1 MAVRRAL
8 ALSAVDRYAAMMISL
23 AVFAATGRILGPAEV
38 GMAVLGLTAYAL
50 IEIIRDVPTAY
61 LVQQPDASVPAVRSA
76 FTVMAAISVVFA
88 VALFLAAPTLAHVIG
103 NDDMYPFFRIVAA
116 ALLLGPFERPLVA
129 LMRRDL
135 AFDRVALV
143 NIASGA
149 CNAIV
154 VVGLALVGFE
164 EVSFAW
170 ALLAGNLAAV
180 AAAWALSPYR
190 RMLGLAI
197 SEWRK
202 VMLLGGSSGLW
213 GLIWRYTDSLPQIA
227 FGALAQPAAA
237 GTYSRA
243 QTIVELPGKLLFV
256 VVSQVALPALAA
268 QRRDG
273 RELKAAVLESIAII
287 SALQWPAF
295 LLVACLAHPLVLL
308 LLGPRWLEV
317 VPLVQ
322 LLAIARLFAPLELM
336 VYPLL
341 LSARATGRLLL
352 SAAIP
357 ACLYTPVIFA
367 MAPFGALA
375 VAGAY
380 LALIPLN
387 TVVGY
392 MIIRRELGLRLA
404 EIAGALSRSAL
415 VALGSAVGPL
425 AVLAANGFRFD
436 LPLGA
441 ATAVILTAGAG
452 WAAAVVASGHRLCP
466 ELRSIA
472 LLAWRWAQPRLRVGS

>member
-1 MAVRRAL
+1 M
-8 ALSAVDRYAAMMISL
+8 SAVDRYAAMMISL

-50 IEIIRDVPTAY
+50 IEVIRDVPTAY
-61 LVQQPDASVPAVRSA
+61 LVQQPETSAPAVRSA
-76 FTVMAAISVVFA
+76 FTVMASISVLA
-88 VALFLAAPTLAHVIG
+88 ALMLFLAAPGLAHVIG
-103 NDDMYPFFRIVAA
+103 NDDMYPFFRIIAV

-135 AFDRVALV
+135 AFDKVALV
-143 NIASGA
+143 NIASGG

-154 VVGLALVGFE
+154 VVGLALAGFE

-180 AAAWALSPYR
+180 AVAWALSPYR
-190 RMLGLAI
+190 RLLGIAI

-202 VMLLGGSSGLW
+202 VLLIGGSSGLW

-227 FGALAQPAAA
+227 FGALSQPAAA

-273 RELKAAVLESIAII
+273 RELKGAVLDSLAVI

-295 LLVACLAHPLVLL
+295 LLVACLAHPLILL
-308 LLGPRWLEV
+308 LLGPRWLDV

-322 LLAIARLFAPLELM
+322 VLAIARLFAPLELM

-341 LSARATGRLLL
+341 LAARQTGRLLL

-357 ACLYTPVIFA
+357 ACVYTPVIFV
-367 MAPFGALA
+367 LA
-375 VAGAY
+375 SYGGFATACAY
-380 LALIPLN
+380 LVLIPVN
-387 TVVGY
+387 TLVGY
-392 MIIRRELGLRLA
+392 LMIRRELGVRATEVL
-404 EIAGALSRSAL
+404 GALSPSVL
-415 VALGSAVGPL
+415 VTAGSAIGPL
-425 AVLAANGFRFD
+425 AILAAHGFRFD
-436 LPLGA
+436 LPIGTACAVTVTA
-441 ATAVILTAGAG
+441 AIG
-452 WAAAVVASGHRLCP
+452 WAAAIVASGHRLSP
-466 ELRSIA
+466 ELRHIA
-472 LLAWRWAQPRLRVGS
+472 LLAWRWASPRLRVGS